1 MHSTKKIFNSALLFL
16 SILFSAHQLSAQEI
30 DLFKMQDAQDKK
42 ELKNKTDIVTAA
54 FKTTRL
60 VNGQSIENVGKGMLD
75 VKISHRFGA
84 VNSGAYEL
92 FGLDNASTRLGV
104 DYGITDRLMVG
115 VGRSSNE
122 KLFDGFMKLRLLR
135 QSTGKRYMPFSV
147 SYNGSINLN
156 TLHDPNNPNKWY
168 TDRMTFSHQLLIA
181 SKLNDYISIQFM
193 PTLIH
198 YNSVPLAINAND
210 LYSVGAGMRLR
221 ISKRVNLVGEYY
233 YQITQFD
240 GTSNALSL
248 GVDVETGGHVFQFV
262 FSNTLAM
269 TDRALI
275 TQTNG
280 TWKNGDIHFGF
291 NIARVFTIKKK
302 KEIKP

>member
-1 MHSTKKIFNSALLFL
+1 MDSTRKFFKATTLIL
-16 SILFSAHQLSAQEI
+16 SILFSALQLSAQEI

-60 VNGQSIENVGKGMLD
+60 VNGQSIENVGKGILD

-210 LYSVGAGMRLR
+210 LYAVGAGMRLR

-240 GTSNALSL
+240 GTSNALSV

-275 TQTNG
+275 TQTTG